1 MRRALALLLSALL
14 PLSVTVEAHADT
26 GADVDATPANTAVD
40 LASTPPMGWNSWNK
54 FGCDINEDLIRQTA
68 DALAS
73 SGMRDAGY
81 RYVNI
86 DDCWMARERDTGGR
100 LQADPV
106 RFPSG
111 IKALADYVH
120 AKGLKLGI
128 YSSAGTHTCAGF
140 PASLDHEDVDAR
152 TWADWGVDY
161 LKYDNCFNENR
172 PALDRYR
179 AMGEALRK
187 TGRDIVYSLCEW
199 GQNKPWEGLGREV
212 GGHLWRTTGDI
223 SDNWTSVMGILDQ
236 QVGLEQ
242 YAGPNGWNDPDMLE
256 VGNGG
261 MTDVEY
267 RAHFALWAVLNAPLI
282 AGNDVRSMDDATK
295 RILLNRDL
303 LDVDQDW
310 SGAQGRKIRDDGDQ
324 EVWAKRMSDGS
335 VAVVLLNRGTGNAAV
350 GATAAEL
357 GLPAARAYRVKDL
370 WSKEE
375 HASAGTIRGAVPAH
389 GAVAYRVWT
398 GGAKLAPLTSFT
410 LTGPELVEAGRPFT
424 VSTSLVNDGTS
435 PLTAAR
441 VQLQVPD
448 GWVLDGSPVR
458 ETPSVRPGD
467 GFTATWTVE
476 ARPITTITAAATV
489 KITAAAS
496 YHTTAGA
503 QARWSEVAPPLVT
516 APPQGVNGVSGLPF
530 VSELN
535 GWGPVERDRSNGEQ
549 SAGDGR
555 TISIGGV
562 EYATGLGVHAI
573 SSVRIYLGS
582 ACTAFSARVGVDDEK
597 EGRGSVA
604 FRVVGDGRELAA
616 TPVLTGGSAAVPI
629 DADLTGVRMLDLQ
642 VTDGGN
648 GNDSDHADWA
658 SAAITC

>member
-1 MRRALALLLSALL
+1 
-14 PLSVTVEAHADT
+14 
-26 GADVDATPANTAVD
+26 
-40 LASTPPMGWNSWNK
+40 MGWNSWNK

-68 DALAS
+68 DAIAS

-86 DDCWMARERDTGGR
+86 DDCWMARERDTEGR

-128 YSSAGTHTCAGF
+128 YSSAGTHTCAGY

-161 LKYDNCFNENR
+161 LKYDNCFNEDR

-242 YAGPNGWNDPDMLE
+242 HAGPNGWNDPDMLE

-261 MTDVEY
+261 MTDAEY
-267 RAHFALWAVLNAPLI
+267 RAHFSLWAVLNAPLI
-282 AGNDVRSMDDATK
+282 AGNDIRSMDDATK

-303 LDVDQDW
+303 LDVNQDW
-310 SGAQGRKIRDDGDQ
+310 SGAQGRKVRDDGDQ

-335 VAVVLLNRGTGNAAV
+335 VAVVLLNRGTSNAAV

-357 GLPAARAYRVKDL
+357 GLPAARTYRVKDL

-375 HASAGTIRGAVPAH
+375 HASAGTIRGGVPAH
-389 GAVAYRVWT
+389 GAVTYRVWT

-410 LTGPELVEAGRPFT
+410 LTGPELVEADRPFT
-424 VSTSLVNDGTS
+424 VSTSLANDGTS
-435 PLTAAR
+435 PLMAAR

-448 GWVLDGSPVR
+448 GWMLDGSAVR
-458 ETPSVRPGD
+458 ETPSVRPG
-467 GFTATWTVE
+467 GRFTATWTVT
-476 ARPITTITAAATV
+476 ARPITARPITAAATV
-489 KITAAAS
+489 KITAAAG
-496 YHTTAGA
+496 YRTTAGT
-503 QARWSEVAPPLVT
+503 QARWSEIAPPLVT
-516 APPQGVNGVSGLPF
+516 APPKGSNGVSGLPF

-535 GWGPVERDRSNGEQ
+535 GWGLVERDLSNGEQ
-549 SAGDGR
+549 SAADGR
-555 TISIGGV
+555 TITIGGV
-562 EYATGLGVHAI
+562 QYATGLGVHAT
-573 SSVRIYLGS
+573 SSVRIYLGA
-582 ACTAFSARVGVDDEK
+582 ACAKFSALVGVDDEK

-616 TPVLTGGSAAVPI
+616 TPVLLGGAAAVPI

-658 SAAITC
+658 SASITC